1 MRGPGHCKLLDRDR
15 GPALVLTE
23 DVEEEAAGK
32 LEALEEGREERRGQ
46 G

>member
-15 GPALVLTE
+15 GLALVLTE
-23 DVEEEAAGK
+23 GDEEEAGK
-32 LEALEEGREERRGQ
+32 LETLEEGREERRGQ

>member
-15 GPALVLTE
+15 GLALDLTVGE
-23 DVEEEAAGK
+23 KEEAGK
-32 LEALEEGREERRGQ
+32 LGALEEGREEDRGQ